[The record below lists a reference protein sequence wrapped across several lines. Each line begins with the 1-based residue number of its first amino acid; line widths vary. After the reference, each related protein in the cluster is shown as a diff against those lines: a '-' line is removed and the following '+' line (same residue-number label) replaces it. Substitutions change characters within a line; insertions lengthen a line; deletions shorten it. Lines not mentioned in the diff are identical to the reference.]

1 MDAAKDHQL
10 EETSSGGSEKVENV
24 QGFENGRIQ
33 VESKKQ
39 SRLKV
44 ATVCILCFFNLTYYM
59 DRFGIAGILPSI
71 QCDLGASD
79 KQGGLL
85 QTAFIVPYVIFS
97 PVVGYLGDRN
107 SRKLILVLGIFFWSC
122 ATLTASFMPNLW
134 SFIVL
139 RSLTGV
145 GEACFSSLA
154 PAIIS
159 DLYASN
165 VRSKFLA
172 IYYFAIPVGSGLG
185 YIVFAEVGNA
195 TNDWRW
201 GLRVT
206 PIFGFICVVLILL
219 FLQDPPRGE
228 SEGSRMKTTSWMDDI
243 KYFATHGSYIWISV
257 ASTAVA
263 FIAGAFG
270 AWGPKYITLG
280 LVTQQEGQ
288 TEDIGD
294 LLGRVSLIFGF
305 ITVVTGLM
313 GVVVGSLMG
322 TKLRGKYPTIDP
334 EICGFG
340 VLASVPLIFAMTV
353 LARGPEAP
361 TYITFFFGQWFLNLN
376 WALATDMLMYT
387 IVPTRR
393 SSAKAIQI
401 LLNHVLGDAGSPYII
416 GLLSDAFKPLVDSGH
431 NSTKTHHATTIS
443 SSLWDSPVAREQDCD
458 LSPIDVTTAERDFT
472 ALQYA
477 LFISLFIQVLG
488 AFAFIATS
496 WTIIDDKA
504 EVDRVAALSQR
515 KDRNSKQLDS
525 IVDSSSEKSPVSIST
540 ITTSEHTGPIS
551 TNVS

>member
-1 MDAAKDHQL
+1 MDAGTDNQL
-10 EETSSGGSEKVENV
+10 AETTSDGNKEKLELPEDETV
-24 QGFENGRIQ
+24 Q

-59 DRFGIAGILPSI
+59 DRFGIAGILTAI
-71 QCDLGASD
+71 QCDLGATDS
-79 KQGGLL
+79 QAGLL
-85 QTAFIVPYVIFS
+85 QTAFIIPYVIFS
-97 PVVGYLGDRN
+97 PVVGYLGDRY
-107 SRKLILVLGIFFWSC
+107 SRRLILLLGIFFWSC
-122 ATLTASFMPNLW
+122 ATLTASFMPELW
-134 SFIVL
+134 SFIVV

-165 VRSKFLA
+165 VRSKYLA
-172 IYYFAIPVGSGLG
+172 VYYFAIPVGSGLG
-185 YIVFAEVGNA
+185 YIIFAEVA
-195 TNDWRW
+195 TAADDWRW

-206 PIFGFICVVLILL
+206 PVFGFITVVLILL
-219 FLQDPPRGE
+219 FLQDPPRGQ
-228 SEGSRMKTTSWMDDI
+228 SEGSRMKTTSWMNDL
-243 KYFATHGSYIWISV
+243 KYFATHGSYIWISI

-280 LVTQQEGQ
+280 LVTQQEQ
-288 TEDIGD
+288 QSEDISD
-294 LLGRVSLIFGF
+294 LLGRVSLVFGF

-313 GVVVGSLMG
+313 GVIFGSLMG

-340 VLASVPLIFAMTV
+340 VLASVPLIFAMTI

-416 GLLSDAFKPLVDSGH
+416 GLLSDAFKPLVDSGY
-431 NSTKTHHATTIS
+431 STKYLASPS
-443 SSLWDSPVAREQDCD
+443 SFVRNGTLPIEEQDCD

-477 LFISLFIQVLG
+477 LFIALFIQVLG

-504 EVDRVAALSQR
+504 EVDRAAAVNQI
-515 KDRNSKQLDS
+515 KNANSIQSDS
-525 IVDSSSEKSPVSIST
+525 VSDSMKPTVLPPAIVISEYL
-540 ITTSEHTGPIS
+540 
-551 TNVS
+551 

>member
-1 MDAAKDHQL
+1 MDAGTDSQL
-10 EETSSGGSEKVENV
+10 AETASNVKNEKFQLTENESV
-24 QGFENGRIQ
+24 Q

-44 ATVCILCFFNLTYYM
+44 ATVCFLCFFNLTYYM
-59 DRFGIAGILPSI
+59 DRFGIAGILTAI
-71 QCDLGASD
+71 QCDLGATDS
-79 KQGGLL
+79 QAGLL
-85 QTAFIVPYVIFS
+85 QTAFIIPYVIFS
-97 PVVGYLGDRN
+97 PVVGYLGDRY
-107 SRKLILVLGIFFWSC
+107 SRRLILVLGIFFWSC
-122 ATLTASFMPNLW
+122 ATLTASFMPELW
-134 SFIVL
+134 SFIVV

-165 VRSKFLA
+165 VRSKYLA
-172 IYYFAIPVGSGLG
+172 VYYFAIPVGSGLG
-185 YIVFAEVGNA
+185 YIIFAEVA
-195 TNDWRW
+195 TAAGDWRW

-206 PIFGFICVVLILL
+206 PVFGFITVVLILL
-219 FLQDPPRGE
+219 FLQDPPRGQ
-228 SEGSRMKTTSWMDDI
+228 SEGSRMKTTSWMDDL
-243 KYFATHGSYIWISV
+243 KYFATHGSYIWISI
-257 ASTAVA
+257 ATTAVA

-280 LVTQQEGQ
+280 LVTQQEQ
-288 TEDIGD
+288 QSEDISD
-294 LLGRVSLIFGF
+294 LLGRVSLVFGF

-313 GVVVGSLMG
+313 GVIFGSLMG
-322 TKLRGKYPTIDP
+322 TKLRGKYPTVDP

-340 VLASVPLIFAMTV
+340 VLASVPLIFAMTI

-416 GLLSDAFKPLVDSGH
+416 GLLSDAFKPLVDSGY
-431 NSTKTHHATTIS
+431 STKYLTS
-443 SSLWDSPVAREQDCD
+443 SSSFLRNGTLPIEEQDCD

-477 LFISLFIQVLG
+477 LFIALFIQVLG

-504 EVDRVAALSQR
+504 EVDRAAATNQIKTSVQS
-515 KDRNSKQLDS
+515 DSVVDS
-525 IVDSSSEKSPVSIST
+525 ISLKPTALPPAIVISEYL
-540 ITTSEHTGPIS
+540 
-551 TNVS
+551 

>member
-1 MDAAKDHQL
+1 MDAGTDSQL
-10 EETSSGGSEKVENV
+10 AETTSDGNKEKFQLTENETV
-24 QGFENGRIQ
+24 Q
-33 VESKKQ
+33 VESNKR

-59 DRFGIAGILPSI
+59 DRFGIAGILTAI
-71 QCDLGASD
+71 QCDLGATDS
-79 KQGGLL
+79 QAGLL
-85 QTAFIVPYVIFS
+85 QTAFIIPYVIFS
-97 PVVGYLGDRN
+97 PVVGYLGDRY
-107 SRKLILVLGIFFWSC
+107 SRRLILVLGIFFWSC
-122 ATLTASFMPNLW
+122 ATLTASFMPELW
-134 SFIVL
+134 SFIVV

-165 VRSKFLA
+165 VRSKYLA
-172 IYYFAIPVGSGLG
+172 VYYFAIPVGSGLG
-185 YIVFAEVGNA
+185 YIIFAEVA
-195 TNDWRW
+195 TAADDWRW

-206 PIFGFICVVLILL
+206 PVFGFITVVLILL
-219 FLQDPPRGE
+219 FLQDPPRGQ
-228 SEGSRMKTTSWMDDI
+228 SEGSRMKTTSWMNDL
-243 KYFATHGSYIWISV
+243 KYFATHGSYIWISI
-257 ASTAVA
+257 ATTAVA

-280 LVTQQEGQ
+280 LVTQEEQQ
-288 TEDIGD
+288 SEDISD
-294 LLGRVSLIFGF
+294 LLGRVSLVFGF

-313 GVVVGSLMG
+313 GVIFGSLMG

-340 VLASVPLIFAMTV
+340 VLASVPLIFAMTI

-393 SSAKAIQI
+393 SSAKALQI

-416 GLLSDAFKPLVDSGH
+416 GLLSDAFKPLVDSGY
-431 NSTKTHHATTIS
+431 STKYLASPS
-443 SSLWDSPVAREQDCD
+443 SFLRNGTLPIEEQDCD

-477 LFISLFIQVLG
+477 LFIALFIQVLG

-504 EVDRVAALSQR
+504 EVDRAAAINPI
-515 KDRNSKQLDS
+515 KNDNSVQSDTTVDDS
-525 IVDSSSEKSPVSIST
+525 ISNKPTVPPPTIVISEYL
-540 ITTSEHTGPIS
+540 
-551 TNVS
+551 